1 MGDFQGMED
10 LLRDFLAEAGDLLS
24 SVDNKLVEL
33 ERNPADPGLLNE
45 IFRGFHTIKG
55 GAGFLE
61 AGELVS
67 LCHLSENL
75 LDKLRKAEL
84 AAGPEILDVILAAT
98 GAVREMFGSL
108 EKGVRP
114 PPADGKL
121 VAELKLAIAGNLPAR
136 VTLAA
141 GRAASG
147 PASGPDWQA
156 LYRSVS
162 PRPPA
167 ASGVAPA
174 ATEPPQWGRRVGD
187 RPGAAA
193 TGGRREGE
201 RVAESSIRVDTVRLD
216 EVLNLTGE
224 IGLARNRLSGLRAEI
239 LAGATGPDTLAA
251 LDAAVSQLDLLVS
264 DLQSAAMK
272 TRMQP
277 IGRLFQKYPRIVRDL
292 ARNLGKEVEIELA
305 GEATEID
312 KTMIEDLAD
321 PLVHLVRNAVD
332 HGVEPPAERIAAGKP
347 EKARIRLA
355 ARQDGDNIV
364 IEVSDD
370 GRGMSAERLRAK
382 AVQQGLVRREEA
394 DAMDERESFNLIFL
408 PGFSTAERVSSVSGR
423 GVGMDVV
430 RTNIRKLNG
439 TIGIRSEPGK
449 GTSVVLSL
457 PLTLAIVPVLLVRL
471 GEQPFAIPLALVR
484 EMLPIGESEIQEVG
498 GRAAIAL
505 REEVLPIVPLAL
517 LIGRSGHGDPRYGV
531 VMRSADVSFVL
542 AVDGFDGREDA
553 VIKPLE
559 SFRPKGVAGVT
570 TLANGRI
577 VLILDF
583 KELLGS
589 SAEVPGVSRSALVRP
604 QLRAAA

>member
-162 PRPPA
+162 PPPPA

-439 TIGIRSEPGK
+439 TIGIRSEPGQ

-517 LIGRSGHGDPRYGV
+517 LIGRAGHGDPRYGV